1 MKKIIYTILL
11 SFIMLPQLIQAQT
24 EEAGVIGSMYSYP
37 VVYNYDEQVVWYFD
51 LSTTTFTAEED
62 IYLWI
67 WSPSEPDAGNWEN
80 SSDFSKLKYE
90 GNMKWSISLTP
101 TQYFG
106 MTSQEI
112 ATSAGFWFRLKN
124 KTGTKQT
131 DVVNMSRIDFSSFYT
146 DNEMIRSYPMSPMID
161 AGVSILFNSNLVE
174 GFENA
179 GSVHFHSGLNE
190 WSVLQE
196 YQAWLP
202 EIVEKTKLKNL
213 GNGFY
218 KMDLIPSQYYGTAAD
233 FVMENIVFILVK
245 DDWAGTSPSQVI
257 YAGEYIAP
265 PSPEFMFFPLQ
276 ISQKD
281 FLGIIRKN
289 NEVGV
294 NKLIY
299 TISAGTKI
307 ISGEFSGGVSEI
319 KGFINLVSELKGIEN
334 LTEIHVLVKDNK
346 GTTISD
352 TTIPLKKLD

>member
-24 EEAGVIGSMYSYP
+24 EEAGAIGNLSSYP

-51 LSTTTFTAEED
+51 LSTTTFTPNEE

-80 SSDFSKLKYE
+80 SSDFAKLKYE
-90 GNMKWSISLTP
+90 GNLKWSISLTP
-101 TQYFG
+101 TQYFAK
-106 MTSQEI
+106 TSQEI
-112 ATSAGFWFRLKN
+112 AASAGFWLRLKN

-131 DVVNMSRIDFSSFYT
+131 DVVNMKYVDFSSFYT
-146 DNEMIRSYPMSPMID
+146 DNEMIRSYPMSPTID
-161 AGVSILFNSNLVE
+161 AGISILFNSNLVA
-174 GFENA
+174 GFDTA
-179 GSVHFHSGLNE
+179 TSVHFHSGLND

-196 YQAWLP
+196 YQSWLP
-202 EIVEKTKLKNL
+202 DIVEKTKLKNL

-233 FVMENIVFILVK
+233 FVMKNIVFILVK
-245 DDWAGTSPSQVI
+245 DDWAGTSASQVI

-265 PSPEFMFFPLQ
+265 PPPEFMFFPLQ

-319 KGFINLVSELKGIEN
+319 KGFVNLVSELKGIEN
-334 LTEIHVLVKDNK
+334 LTEVHVLVKDNK
-346 GTTISD
+346 GTIISD